1 LFGEEGIALLAAQ
14 LLFRYGFKIDVESL
28 VLFGETAATAR
39 THRLSQAVRQAA
51 STADKHFRLRVAG
64 PRKFACRH
72 GKTPDESILSV
83 NKDYTDRRI
92 IPDFMDEGIPRS
104 ARQVNPWELRLFTR
118 EAAQIAGKPVLF
130 MPHYLLLLIS

>member
-1 LFGEEGIALLAAQ
+1 M
-14 LLFRYGFKIDVESL
+14 
-28 VLFGETAATAR
+28 
-39 THRLSQAVRQAA
+39 
-51 STADKHFRLRVAG
+51 
-64 PRKFACRH
+64 
-72 GKTPDESILSV
+72 GKLQTNQFLSV

-92 IPDFMDEGIPRS
+92 IPDFMAEGIPRS